1 MGEFMNHKMV
11 NLCDAS
17 KKVADD
23 MKNFS
28 KWVREELLKRS
39 PKDNKEIL
47 HRVCGNFVLCEYD
60 VNDQCWDGKCDTCN
74 MWVEFR

>member
-1 MGEFMNHKMV
+1 MNHKMV

-17 KKVADD
+17 KKVADN

-28 KWVREELLKRS
+28 KWVRTELLKKVPR
-39 PKDNKEIL
+39 DNKEIP
-47 HRVCGNFVLCEYD
+47 HSTCGYFVVCKYD
-60 VNDQCWDGKCDTCN
+60 VNDHCWRGHCDKCE